1 MWIKT
6 KNVNK
11 VQHMRRCD
19 CNLPLRKGELAQI
32 ILSYEEEA
40 RRVRIMNSLFKA
52 RSYSVVY

>member
-1 MWIKT
+1 M
-6 KNVNK
+6 
-11 VQHMRRCD
+11 
-19 CNLPLRKGELAQI
+19 LSKGELAQI